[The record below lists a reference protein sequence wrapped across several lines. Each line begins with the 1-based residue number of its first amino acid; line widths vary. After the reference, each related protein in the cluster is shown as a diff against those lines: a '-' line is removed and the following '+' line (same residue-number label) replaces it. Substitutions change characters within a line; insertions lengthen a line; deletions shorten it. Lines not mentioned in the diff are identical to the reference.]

1 MKFKEIFEQFLQHS
15 ARLKVVFVGSCDPKG
30 KPNVAPKMLVCVS
43 KPNKVFFIDYK
54 FTRTYSNVLKNK
66 PLSLAFMDD
75 KHFTGWRL
83 NGAGEVVHSKKEL
96 EKLRSIWNKKV
107 ISYEAERLIHRV
119 QGQFSTRESEALL
132 PEDFVVVKFTASEAS
147 IVKPDR
153 VLRALG

>member
-1 MKFKEIFEQFLQHS
+1 MKFKEIFDQFLQHS
-15 ARLKVVFVGSCDPKG
+15 ARLKVVFVASCDSRA
-30 KPNVAPKMLVCVS
+30 KPNVAPKMLICVS

-54 FTRTYSNVLKNK
+54 FTRTYSNVLKHK
-66 PLSLAFMDD
+66 ALSLAFMDD

-83 NGAGEVVHSKKEL
+83 SGEASVVESKKEL
-96 EKLRSIWNKKV
+96 EKLRSIWNQKV

-119 QGQFSTRESEALL
+119 QGKFSTRESEALL
-132 PEDFVVVKFTASEAS
+132 PQDFVAVKFTASEAS